1 MILGATA
8 MQLWALVLLVA
19 IVRAITR
26 RPYSGYYLAGTIQI
40 GVIFAACWLILI
52 FNESDVIWP
61 IYAILLLGLVVLGSW
76 FANMILEPLEN
87 NKLLRS
93 EYKE

>member
-1 MILGATA
+1 

-19 IVRAITR
+19 IVRAIIKC
-26 RPYSGYYLAGTIQI
+26 PYSGHYLVGTIQI

-52 FNESDVIWP
+52 VNESDVIWP

-93 EYKE
+93 EYEE